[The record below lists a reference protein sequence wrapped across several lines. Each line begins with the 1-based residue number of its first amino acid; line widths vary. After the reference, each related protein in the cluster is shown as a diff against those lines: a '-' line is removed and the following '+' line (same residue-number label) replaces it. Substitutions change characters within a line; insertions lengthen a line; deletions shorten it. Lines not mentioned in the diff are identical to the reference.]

1 MLGFGGGKWLRKSY
15 CVLNSER
22 KLSESVGRVKLS
34 RCDVGH
40 ATINFGLHI
49 PLSEFFFPIHFL
61 AMLWSL
67 VDERDS
73 ELNLLWIELLWNG

>member
-49 PLSEFFFPIHFL
+49 PLSEFFFFHKF
-61 AMLWSL
+61 SSY
-67 VDERDS
+67 VVEFSR
-73 ELNLLWIELLWNG
+73 